1 MAAFLPALKIAL
13 PYITQIVTA
22 TLPMFTSR
30 PANAKS
36 DEVVPQQIRE
46 LQAAVTH
53 NAESVKGLATQWK
66 DTMEG
71 IDAAAARLQKEI
83 VGLRRLAYGSTAIAV
98 LACVLALFAVVGR

>member
-71 IDAAAARLQKEI
+71 MDAAAARLQKEI
-83 VGLRRLAYGSTAIAV
+83 VGLRRLAFCSTAIAV

>member
-36 DEVVPQQIRE
+36 DEVVPQQVRE

-83 VGLRRLAYGSTAIAV
+83 VGLRRLAYCSTAIAV